1 MYFFFLKF
9 LHLKIDKK
17 TAKEGVIMAEKH
29 LIALDLDG
37 TLLKDDKTISLKT
50 KRVIQKA
57 KEEGHIVMIAT
68 GRPFRSSEPY
78 YKELKL
84 DTPIVNFNGAFVH
97 HPKDKNWGV
106 FHTPLEVNIAKE
118 IVEAC
123 TSFPFHNIIAEV
135 IDDVYFHYQDK
146 KLLEI
151 FGMGKPKITTGDL
164 RSFLNTSPT
173 SMLIHTDEGHI
184 KAIRDHLSSVHAEVI
199 SHRSWGAPWPVI
211 EIVKNGLNKAVGLK
225 RAAEYFQIPSERIIA
240 FGDEDNDL
248 EMLEYAGHGIA
259 MGNAI
264 DQVKSVAK
272 EVTLTN
278 EEDGIGVYLNEVL
291 NLKL

>member
-1 MYFFFLKF
+1 
-9 LHLKIDKK
+9 
-17 TAKEGVIMAEKH
+17 MAEKH

-37 TLLKDDKTISLKT
+37 TLLKDDKTISQKT
-50 KRVIQKA
+50 KLTLQKA
-57 KEEGHIVMIAT
+57 REEGHIVMIAT
-68 GRPFRSSEPY
+68 GRPFRSSQPY
-78 YKELKL
+78 YSELNL

-97 HPKDKNWGV
+97 HPKDKSWGV
-106 FHTPLEVNIAKE
+106 YHSPMEVGVAKE

-123 TSFPFHNIIAEV
+123 TSFQFHNIIAEV

-151 FGMGKPKITTGDL
+151 FGFGEPRVTTGDL
-164 RSFLNTSPT
+164 RNFLNDSPT
-173 SMLIHTDEGHI
+173 SMLIHADE
-184 KAIRDHLSSVHAEVI
+184 KNVKTIREHLSSVHAEVI
-199 SHRSWGAPWPVI
+199 SHRSWAAPWPVI
-211 EIVKNGLNKAVGLK
+211 EIVKNGLNKAVGLQK
-225 RAAEYFQIPSERIIA
+225 AADYFQIPPERIIA

-264 DQVKSVAK
+264 DEVKTVAK

-278 EEDGIGVYLNEVL
+278 EQDGIGVYLEELL
-291 NLKL
+291 NLK